1 MTETPTPD
9 EGCPDVFV
17 LLVATSSSTRYD
29 QDRLNRRLLRR
40 LTTMCGLQSVT
51 TETAI
56 VDKPADE
63 DERAGHHP
71 RSYWPWVFRVCG
83 RNACC

>member
-1 MTETPTPD
+1 
-9 EGCPDVFV
+9 
-17 LLVATSSSTRYD
+17 
-29 QDRLNRRLLRR
+29 
-40 LTTMCGLQSVT
+40 MCGLQSVT